1 MYVFLQDNLII
12 ETLNK
17 FAEKYFRLLF
27 YLRLVIYDEKRRRFS
42 HFFTFFIYQMGNCK
56 YNYNIGEQI

>member
-1 MYVFLQDNLII
+1 MYFCKTEKHNI

-17 FAEKYFRLLF
+17 SAEKYFRLLF

>member
-1 MYVFLQDNLII
+1 MYFCKTEKHNI

-17 FAEKYFRLLF
+17 SAEKYFRLLF

-42 HFFTFFIYQMGNCK
+42 HFLLFSFIK
-56 YNYNIGEQI
+56 WEIVNIITT